1 MKALTIV
8 AHVQQKGVLEGVQ
21 SMVFFLTDGHPT
33 RGVTDTEAIL
43 RNVREANRH
52 TRAAIFRYTLGTL
65 GPPSSDIL

>member
-52 TRAAIFRYTLGTL
+52 TRAAIFRYTVL
-65 GPPSSDIL
+65 